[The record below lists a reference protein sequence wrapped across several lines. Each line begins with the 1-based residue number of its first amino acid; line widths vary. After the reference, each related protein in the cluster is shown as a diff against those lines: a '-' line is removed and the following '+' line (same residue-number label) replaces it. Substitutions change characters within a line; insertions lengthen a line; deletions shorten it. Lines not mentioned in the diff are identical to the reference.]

1 MTKRVV
7 AVLAMIWTVAGA
19 RFDAQQT
26 WTGALSDSLCNV
38 SHMHMAQQIFP
49 PLDDPKCTIACVEG
63 GGKFVF
69 VEGEKVYQIAN
80 QDFADLK
87 THPGVK
93 IVLTGTLK
101 GDVITVAKV
110 EPAPAK

>member
-1 MTKRVV
+1 MNRSVLALV
-7 AVLAMIWTVAGA
+7 AVAWALTGVN
-19 RFDAQQT
+19 FSAQQT

-38 SHMHMAQQIFP
+38 SHMHMAQQLFP
-49 PLDDPKCTIACVEG
+49 PLDDPKCTLACVEG

-93 IVLTGTLK
+93 IVMTGTLK
-101 GDVITVAKV
+101 GDVITVTKV